1 MTDDIQNEWT
11 AILADQNIHPNNLI
25 IIKNGQNNS
34 LIKDKGVLFIE
45 EYFNITFK
53 CYTPYLHVHIGL
65 LFIVNGSVQIFHY
78 LLFSLPKQFTS
89 TTFRSRQKNCI
100 IF

>member
-53 CYTPYLHVHIGL
+53 CYKMTYFAEKECRI
-65 LFIVNGSVQIFHY
+65 
-78 LLFSLPKQFTS
+78 T
-89 TTFRSRQKNCI
+89 
-100 IF
+100 

>member
-53 CYTPYLHVHIGL
+53 C
-65 LFIVNGSVQIFHY
+65 
-78 LLFSLPKQFTS
+78 
-89 TTFRSRQKNCI
+89 
-100 IF
+100 